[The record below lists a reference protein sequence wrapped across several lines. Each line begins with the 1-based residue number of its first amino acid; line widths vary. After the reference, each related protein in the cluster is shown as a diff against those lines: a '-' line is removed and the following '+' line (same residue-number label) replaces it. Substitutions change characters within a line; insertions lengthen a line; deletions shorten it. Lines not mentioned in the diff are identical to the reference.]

1 MEGNGVIEAQ
11 DQTAVNSRFQVMG
24 AVNCTGTKSYTTGKW
39 TTATAPI
46 VRCNTGL
53 GPLDY
58 FGRTMVSN
66 LPANIKVG
74 VVPVAIGG
82 CDIAL
87 FDKVN
92 YGSYVA
98 TAPSWMIG
106 TINQYGGNPYA
117 RLVEV
122 AKLAQKDGV
131 IKGILFHQGE
141 TNNGQQDWPAKV
153 KAIYDNLIKDLGL
166 DPAKTP
172 FLAGELVTT
181 AQGGAC
187 GGHNSI
193 IAKLPN
199 VIPNAHVVSAAGL
212 PHKGDN
218 LHFTPASYR
227 TFGERYA
234 QLMLTLPAYSN
245 AQTAATN
252 PIINADVPDIAIVRV
267 GNNYYMSSTTMH
279 MNPGVPIMKSTDLVN
294 WDIVNYCYTTLSTS
308 DSYSLANGKNEYG
321 HGSWASSIR
330 YFKGMYYV
338 TTFANTGR
346 TYIYK
351 TANIET
357 GPWTVSTL
365 NASYHDCNLFFDD
378 DDRVYLIYGQGDI
391 KIIEL
396 TADASAIKSGGTNKT
411 LITNAGAVAGPI
423 GLNAEGSQVLKHN
436 GYYYINNIC
445 WPSGGMRT
453 QIIHRSSTLTG
464 TYESKVIL
472 KDQGVAQG
480 SFIETPAGKWYAYLF
495 KDGGARG
502 RVPYLVPMTW
512 TNDWPVLSAVPATL
526 DIPQGTGGMHNI
538 VSSDEF
544 SQAAPLKLAWQWN
557 HNPQNNYWSLTQKS
571 GYLRLTN
578 ERTDP
583 NVLMTTNT
591 LTQRTFGPQCSGYTV
606 IDVSGMKD
614 GDYAGLVAL
623 QKQYGYVGVKMT
635 GTTKSIVMVNG
646 NDVTGTPAQVASVPL
661 NQNII
666 YLRID
671 MDYRNQTDKAYF
683 YYSLN
688 GTTWQSIGSTLQMS
702 YTIPQFIGYRY
713 GLFTY
718 ASVSAGGYADF
729 DFFRIGSTITEAS
742 TVITTPSPVVSLT
755 APVNNTVYTEGDNIT
770 INATATITS
779 GSISKVEF
787 YNGTT
792 LLGTDASSPYSYTIT
807 AAAAGTYPVTA
818 KATSAANAVTTS
830 TAINIQVA
838 KPIYQTGSAPTIDGT
853 VDGLWSNFPSTG
865 ITKNNTGT
873 ISSGTDLSGN
883 WKAMWDASNL
893 YVLVQVTDDVKR
905 NDGGTD
911 VYNDDGVE
919 VYIDLGNTKATTY
932 GTNDQQYTFRW
943 NDVTAAYEINGHP
956 VTGITKGISNTATGY
971 IVEVSIPWS
980 TIGGTA
986 SLNSFQGFE
995 VMINDDDDGG
1005 AREGKLAWVA
1015 STDDTWSNPA
1025 LMGTVVLKGLNCTV
1039 PAAAITASTA
1049 TTFCSGGSV
1058 VLNAGTGT
1066 GYSYVWKNGA
1076 ATIAGATNSGYT
1088 ATASGSYTVTV
1099 TNPGGCSATSAG
1111 TTVTVN
1117 ALPVLTQYAQV
1128 DGGTW
1133 NQVSGATVCAGSSVV
1148 LGPQP
1153 TVNTGWSWTGPNGYS
1168 ASARE
1173 LRLTSVQ
1180 TNQGGVYTASY
1191 TDGNTCK
1198 STSVF
1203 TLTVTALPAAAITT
1217 STPTTF
1223 CAGGSTTLTAGSG
1236 ASYKWMNGTVAITGA
1251 TAQTYTATAAGSY
1264 TVEVTNA
1271 GNCKATSAATVVT
1284 VTALPTATITAT
1296 GSTTIPQGGSVALQ
1310 ANAGSA
1316 LTYKWFNGTVAITG
1330 ATAQTYTATTAGSY
1344 TVEVTNAGNCKAT
1357 SAAATVSVVAN
1368 QPSVITITS
1377 PAPNAAVT
1385 GAIDISVNITD
1396 ADGSI
1401 TLVEFL
1407 AGDDVIGT
1415 AAAAPYTYT
1424 WDTPTAGSHTITV
1437 RVTDSNGGVTT
1448 SGPVT
1453 VTSESI
1459 TTGVQV
1465 LNTLNAAVYPNPSN
1479 GIVFIDTD
1487 ADLSDASFT
1496 LIDVLGKEGTVF
1508 STATGNG
1515 AMIDVSSLAG
1525 GTYVLIIKQDH
1536 SILRKKITV
1545 IK

>member
-1 MEGNGVIEAQ
+1 MNKYVVLFKYAFAGIHYHVTFLMICLWMLSFHSMAQLTTITVGNATRSMLVYAPAGIQQNRPLLISMHGLNQ
-11 DQTAVNSRFQVMG
+11 DPNYQKSQTKWELVADTAKFIVVYPAGINNSWDLSGNTDTDFILKIIDAMYTSYGIDRSRVYLSGFSMG
-24 AVNCTGTKSYTTGKW
+24 GMMTYVAATKIADKI
-39 TTATAPI
+39 AAFAP
-46 VRCNTGL
+46 VSGY
-53 GPLDY
+53 PLSS
-58 FGRTMVSN
+58 SN
-66 LPANIKVG
+66 FNSSR
-74 VVPVAIGG
+74 VVPFIHIHGDADNV
-82 CDIAL
+82 
-87 FDKVN
+87 V
-92 YGSYVA
+92 
-98 TAPSWMIG
+98 
-106 TINQYGGNPYA
+106 
-117 RLVEV
+117 
-122 AKLAQKDGV
+122 
-131 IKGILFHQGE
+131 
-141 TNNGQQDWPAKV
+141 
-153 KAIYDNLIKDLGL
+153 IYDNKLLTYL
-166 DPAKTP
+166 
-172 FLAGELVTT
+172 
-181 AQGGAC
+181 QGW
-187 GGHNSI
+187 
-193 IAKLPN
+193 
-199 VIPNAHVVSAAGL
+199 
-212 PHKGDN
+212 
-218 LHFTPASYR
+218 R
-227 TFGERYA
+227 TKNGC
-234 QLMLTLPAYSN
+234 
-245 AQTAATN
+245 
-252 PIINADVPDIAIVRV
+252 
-267 GNNYYMSSTTMH
+267 SSTAVVTKPYPS
-279 MNPGVPIMKSTDLVN
+279 NISNSVATKS
-294 WDIVNYCYTTLSTS
+294 S
-308 DSYSLANGKNEYG
+308 
-321 HGSWASSIR
+321 
-330 YFKGMYYV
+330 
-338 TTFANTGR
+338 
-346 TYIYK
+346 
-351 TANIET
+351 
-357 GPWTVSTL
+357 
-365 NASYHDCNLFFDD
+365 
-378 DDRVYLIYGQGDI
+378 
-391 KIIEL
+391 
-396 TADASAIKSGGTNKT
+396 
-411 LITNAGAVAGPI
+411 
-423 GLNAEGSQVLKHN
+423 
-436 GYYYINNIC
+436 
-445 WPSGGMRT
+445 
-453 QIIHRSSTLTG
+453 
-464 TYESKVIL
+464 
-472 KDQGVAQG
+472 
-480 SFIETPAGKWYAYLF
+480 
-495 KDGGARG
+495 
-502 RVPYLVPMTW
+502 W
-512 TNDWPVLSAVPATL
+512 TNCGC
-526 DIPQGTGGMHNI
+526 GT
-538 VSSDEF
+538 EF
-544 SQAAPLKLAWQWN
+544 
-557 HNPQNNYWSLTQKS
+557 
-571 GYLRLTN
+571 
-578 ERTDP
+578 
-583 NVLMTTNT
+583 VLMT
-591 LTQRTFGPQCSGYTV
+591 LAGKGHWHSLDATF
-606 IDVSGMKD
+606 
-614 GDYAGLVAL
+614 
-623 QKQYGYVGVKMT
+623 
-635 GTTKSIVMVNG
+635 N
-646 NDVTGTPAQVASVPL
+646 
-661 NQNII
+661 
-666 YLRID
+666 
-671 MDYRNQTDKAYF
+671 
-683 YYSLN
+683 
-688 GTTWQSIGSTLQMS
+688 
-702 YTIPQFIGYRY
+702 
-713 GLFTY
+713 
-718 ASVSAGGYADF
+718 
-729 DFFRIGSTITEAS
+729 S
-742 TVITTPSPVVSLT
+742 TVEIWNFVRKYKNTCGNVGPVVSLT

-807 AAAAGTYPVTA
+807 AAAAGTYPITA

-853 VDGLWSNFPSTG
+853 VDGLWSSFPSTG

-1066 GYSYVWKNGA
+1066 GYSYVWKNGT

-1168 ASARE
+1168 ASTRE
-1173 LRLTSVQ
+1173 ITLTGV
-1180 TNQGGVYTASY
+1180 TPTQGGIYTASY
-1191 TDGNTCK
+1191 TDGNMCK
-1198 STSVF
+1198 STSAF
-1203 TLTVTALPAAAITT
+1203 TL
-1217 STPTTF
+1217 
-1223 CAGGSTTLTAGSG
+1223 
-1236 ASYKWMNGTVAITGA
+1236 
-1251 TAQTYTATAAGSY
+1251 
-1264 TVEVTNA
+1264 
-1271 GNCKATSAATVVT
+1271 T

-1296 GSTTIPQGGSVALQ
+1296 GSTTIPQGGSVVLQ

-1316 LTYKWFNGTVAITG
+1316 LTYKWFNGTVTITG
-1330 ATAQTYTATTAGSY
+1330 ATAQTYTATNAGSY

-1459 TTGVQV
+1459 TTGVQA

-1496 LIDVLGKEGTVF
+1496 LIDVLGKEGTVS

-1525 GTYVLIIKQDH
+1525 GTYMLIIH
-1536 SILRKKITV
+1536 NGNATLRKKFNV
-1545 IK
+1545 VK